1 MMFGRHEFFGSTTVG
16 ERGQIVL
23 PAELRKKYKINAG
36 DKLIVIGASGK
47 EGKRTERVMLL
58 KAEVL
63 NELVEGMEEHKRAI
77 KEILQ
82 ESEKSK

>member
-1 MMFGRHEFFGSTTVG
+1 MMFGKHEFFGSTTVG

-36 DKLIVIGASGK
+36 DKLIVIGVSGK

-63 NELVEGMEEHKRAI
+63 SELVEGMEEHKRAI
-77 KEILQ
+77 KGILQ

>member
-1 MMFGRHEFFGSTTVG
+1 MMFGKHEFFGSTTVG

-23 PAELRKKYKINAG
+23 PANLRKKFKINAG
-36 DKLIVIGASGK
+36 DKLIVLGVLGK

>member
-1 MMFGRHEFFGSTTVG
+1 MMFGKHEFFGSTTVG

-23 PAELRKKYKINAG
+23 PADLRKKFNINAG
-36 DKLIVIGASGK
+36 DKLIVIGVMGK
-47 EGKRTERVMLL
+47 EEKRTERVMLL
-58 KAEVL
+58 KSEVL
-63 NELVEGMEEHKRAI
+63 NELVEGMEEHKKAI

>member
-1 MMFGRHEFFGSTTVG
+1 MMFGKHEFFGSTTVG

-23 PAELRKKYKINAG
+23 PVELRKEFKIKAG
-36 DKLIVIGASGK
+36 DKLIVLGVSGK
-47 EGKRTERVMLL
+47 GEKRTERIMLL

-63 NELVEGMEEHKRAI
+63 NELVEGMEEHQKAI
-77 KEILQ
+77 KEILH